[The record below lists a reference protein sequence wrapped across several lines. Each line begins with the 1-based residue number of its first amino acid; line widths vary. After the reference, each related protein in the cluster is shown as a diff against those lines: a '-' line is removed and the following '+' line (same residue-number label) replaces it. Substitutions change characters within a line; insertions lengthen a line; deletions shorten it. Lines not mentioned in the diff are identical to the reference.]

1 MKLTTTTLATAQV
14 IHKTGLAPST
24 AVVLFAILDMSSR
37 GLRCYTPDIASIV
50 CYDRPRTLQCVQ
62 NLRTLKWVS
71 TQPVA
76 IYGKRSLEI
85 RPTQKALDMIQ
96 EIKDK
101 REAIEA
107 IHSQA
112 A

>member
-1 MKLTTTTLATAQV
+1 M
-14 IHKTGLAPST
+14 
-24 AVVLFAILDMSSR
+24 VLFAIIDTHSR

-50 CYDRPRTLQCVQ
+50 NFDRPRTLQCVQ
-62 NLRTLKWVS
+62 NLREGKWVA

-85 RPTQKALDMIQ
+85 RPTERAMGLME
-96 EIKDK
+96 EIKRH
-101 REAIEA
+101 RESIEA
-107 IHSQA
+107 IHNQA